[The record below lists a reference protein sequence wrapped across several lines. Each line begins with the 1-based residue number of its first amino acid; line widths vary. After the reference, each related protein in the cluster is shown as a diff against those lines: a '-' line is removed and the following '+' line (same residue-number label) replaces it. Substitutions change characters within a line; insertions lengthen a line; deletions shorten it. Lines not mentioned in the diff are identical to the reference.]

1 MSVIHLVIQSYGGVW
16 RVFIIRRRKS
26 GDLKWSSVRKF
37 IGIAT
42 QAFRASGWLFGQTL
56 RGWLAEALELVTS
69 RTTFPYK
76 SYQMKPVNF
85 DGMVLLYII
94 GLMRLKVVII
104 KLYFICFYF
113 F

>member
-1 MSVIHLVIQSYGGVW
+1 M
-16 RVFIIRRRKS
+16 
-26 GDLKWSSVRKF
+26 RKF
-37 IGIAT
+37 IGIT
-42 QAFRASGWLFGQTL
+42 TPAFKAIGWLFGQIL

-69 RTTFPYK
+69 RTTFP
-76 SYQMKPVNF
+76 YQMKPVNF